1 MLAREARGIPGA
13 NSEGKEGMLQGTH
26 GELAL
31 PVNMNISYKQKRKLD
46 SAYYMPMIIQ
56 GALCMLIHANL
67 SATFEVCTVIISILH
82 VRELRQ
88 RAVK

>member
-1 MLAREARGIPGA
+1 MLAGEARGIPGA

-31 PVNMNISYKQKRKLD
+31 PVNMNISYKQRRKLD

-56 GALCMLIHANL
+56 GALCMLIHANP
-67 SATFEVCTVIISILH
+67 SATFEVCTIIISILH

>member
-1 MLAREARGIPGA
+1 MLAREARGVPGA
-13 NSEGKEGMLQGTH
+13 NGEGKEGMLQGTH
-26 GELAL
+26 GGLAL
-31 PVNMNISYKQKRKLD
+31 PVNMNISYKQRRKLD

-56 GALCMLIHANL
+56 GALIHADL
-67 SATFEVCTVIISILH
+67 SATFEVCTIIISILH